1 MPVSRAQ
8 NGLRLKKMSAQTKKE
23 ETCHQM
29 TTHAIPAMHLNR
41 HRRYV
46 YGLVLRSNVRFCYSN
61 GLTQCECM
69 KDTMLYLDYRLFGGI
84 NFHEKLAD
92 FHTYHSNFNESSI
105 TKQFKNQNLKLFS
118 LFPSIPAGKKI
129 LIWYFKGCQP
139 EYFPP
144 ELRVFQKRFYGWHTV
159 HRFSSIIWPWWVVDY
174 HKHHL

>member
-69 KDTMLYLDYRLFGGI
+69 KDTMLYLDYRLFGDI

-118 LFPSIPAGKKI
+118 LFPSIPAGKKS
-129 LIWYFKGCQP
+129 LYDTSKAASLNTF
-139 EYFPP
+139 
-144 ELRVFQKRFYGWHTV
+144 LRSYAYSKNVFM
-159 HRFSSIIWPWWVVDY
+159 VDT
-174 HKHHL
+174 LCTGFLA